1 MGDVRTIEGGY
12 AGSGKKFAVVAG
24 RFNSL
29 VVQPLVQGA
38 LETLRRNGVRDE
50 DVTLVWVP
58 GCFELPVT
66 VKRVAAKGKYDAII
80 ALGAVIRGGTPH
92 FDYVAGQCAAGLQQ
106 VALALELPVT
116 FGVLTCDTTEQ
127 ALDRA
132 GVKSGNKGAEAALTA
147 LEMVNLFSQFD

>member
-1 MGDVRTIEGGY
+1 MGDSRKIEGGCTG
-12 AGSGKKFAVVAG
+12 AGKKIAIVAA

-29 VVQPLVQGA
+29 VVEPLVQGA
-38 LETLRRNGVRDE
+38 LDTLRRNGVRNE

-66 VKRVAAKGKYDAII
+66 VKRVATKGKYDAVI
-80 ALGAVIRGGTPH
+80 ALGAVIRGATPH

-106 VALALELPVT
+106 AALSLDMPVT

-127 ALDRA
+127 AFERA
-132 GVKSGNKGAEAALTA
+132 GVKFGNKGTDAALTA
-147 LEMVNLFSQFD
+147 LEMANLFSQLD

>member
-1 MGDVRTIEGGY
+1 MGSVTMIEGGY
-12 AGSGKKFAVVAG
+12 AGNGKKFAIVAA

-29 VVQPLVQGA
+29 VVQPMVQGA
-38 LETLRRNGVRDE
+38 LDTLRRNGVRDE

-66 VKRVAAKGKYDAII
+66 VKRVGAKGKHDAVI

-92 FDYVAGQCAAGLQQ
+92 FDFVAGQCAAGLQQ
-106 VALALELPVT
+106 AALALELPVT

-127 ALDRA
+127 AMDRA
-132 GVKSGNKGAEAALTA
+132 GVKSGNKGADAALTA
-147 LEMVNLFSQFD
+147 LEMVNLFSQLD